1 MNGAMLRNREIRRL
15 AVAGLLLLAAA
26 VAASLYIVQAVWNV
40 WHREQLLADTA
51 AIGRLQQSDPKA
63 AEQLLALYSKG
74 YTDEELNRGKEAV
87 AAYGYHDGILP
98 SVYRETGGSPGLM
111 YLGAASILLVFAAA
125 AGAAVWLAFRRVYR
139 TVREV
144 SVGADHLMRGEFGIR
159 FPDGD
164 EGDLPILGHQFNQL
178 SRRLQLTLRQLD
190 LEKERLQQLIS
201 DVSHQVKTPLS
212 SLLMF
217 QELLNDPQMTAED
230 REAITERSKGEL
242 FRMERLIA
250 SMLTMSRLEA
260 GVIELKPEA
269 ADVTDTLRRLA
280 TSLSSRLA
288 QKRIVMNLDTGDR
301 PIPFLHDPFWLSE
314 AIGNLLANAIDFTPE
329 SGLIDVS
336 VRRTEVSLSIVVKD
350 HGTGIDPD
358 DLPFIFHRFY
368 QGKSA
373 RQSGRGGT
381 GIGLALAALIVEKHG
396 GRLHAESEPGRGAA
410 FTMTF
415 PLYGHPPSYETVS

>member
-1 MNGAMLRNREIRRL
+1 MNGAMLRNREMKRL

-26 VAASLYIVQAVWNV
+26 IAASLSVVQAVWNV
-40 WHREQLLADTA
+40 WHREQRLADTA

-74 YTDEELNRGKEAV
+74 YTDDELKRGKEAV
-87 AAYGYHDGILP
+87 AAYGYRDGILP
-98 SVYRETGGSPGLM
+98 SAYRETGGSPVLM
-111 YLGAASILLVFAAA
+111 HLGAASVIAVFAAVS
-125 AGAAVWLAFRRVYR
+125 GTAVWFAFRRVYR

-144 SVGADHLMRGEFGIR
+144 SVGADHLMRGDFGIR
-159 FPDGD
+159 FPDGT

-178 SRRLQLTLRQLD
+178 SRRFQLTLRQLD
-190 LEKERLQQLIS
+190 REKERLKQLIS
-201 DVSHQVKTPLS
+201 DISHQVKTPLS

-230 REAITERSKGEL
+230 REEITGRSKGEL
-242 FRMERLIA
+242 FRMERLIS
-250 SMLTMSRLEA
+250 SMLTMSRLES

-269 ADVTDTLRRLA
+269 ADVSDTLQHLA
-280 TSLSSRLA
+280 APFSSRLV
-288 QKRIVMNLDTGDR
+288 QKRLVLNLDTGDR
-301 PIPFLHDPFWLSE
+301 PAMFPHDPFWLRE
-314 AIGNLLANAIDFTPE
+314 AVGNLLANAIDFTPE
-329 SGLIDVS
+329 GGRIDVS

-350 HGTGIDPD
+350 DGTGIEPD
-358 DLPFIFHRFY
+358 DLPFIFQRFY

-415 PLYGHPPSYETVS
+415 PLYGHLPSYETVS